1 MTKLV
6 QKETRSDLD
15 TRLIAQ
21 EALLD
26 SRERTVFSMSGVWL
40 IRYSGGKEK
49 KGNVTL
55 YLTNIEINSQIC
67 IRLDPIRKRKPN
79 SKLREKV

>member
-15 TRLIAQ
+15 TRLITQ

-26 SRERTVFSMSGVWL
+26 SRERTAFSMSGVWL

-49 KGNVTL
+49 KGNVIL
-55 YLTNIEINSQIC
+55 YLTNIEINSKSVSGWIQSG
-67 IRLDPIRKRKPN
+67 KG
-79 SKLREKV
+79 SQTVS